1 MGIVAI
7 QIDEKLLSPVAQ
19 EALRNAKSKSKLLRD
34 ALEAY
39 VRMDISKI
47 IQNNNPECGQEILNS
62 VREIKEMLQV
72 LSDNS
77 ELPKEFNST
86 ELENNVFQEVAATE
100 EIDPKN
106 SNSLSEEEK
115 KKIER
120 IYDSSLA
127 GFGEGY

>member
-1 MGIVAI
+1 MAI
-7 QIDEKLLSPVAQ
+7 QIDEKLLSPIAQ
-19 EALRNAKSKSKLLRD
+19 DALKNAKSKSKLLRD

-62 VREIKEMLQV
+62 VREIKEMLRV

-86 ELENNVFQEVAATE
+86 EPENNVFQEVAATE
-100 EIDPKN
+100 EIEPKN
-106 SNSLSEEEK
+106 SDSLSEEEK

-120 IYDSSLA
+120 IYDSSLL